1 MVQPPPFRNRS
12 GSALQ
17 AQIGTLGQQRD
28 ASSTTGN
35 GASSKPKGACWDC
48 GKEGHHKGDPSCP
61 EPKTKTPGATGSKST
76 KIAAKHGLD
85 LATAQATNKLI
96 YAELEKLPTGTTPAD
111 GTEIKSGGEVVAK
124 FCDHPRCKRF
134 TKGSSM
140 HCMATGH
147 GNGTPKAFLGGIPSA
162 LKPAPDPDFPRADL
176 SVSFQD
182 PLTTTDP
189 AALMCMPTDPTAIP
203 SVLMAKKPPS
213 YQLGR
218 MTRTPGAF
226 MAFMTSSGHSHSP
239 VPVSTGTPRE
249 MSKRK
254 ADDET
259 GAGYEAGAEDTD
271 VEESSEV
278 EGTEA
283 DLDSIVNT
291 YNLSGSTYEEDC
303 YTEEEEKRDAA
314 LNASISAP
322 IWRNPCPRFH
332 KRDGVIQYPTGVK
345 YPKDA
350 TPPDD
355 DEDGFYDSF
364 SDKSDVL
371 PGVPD
376 VPDNEDVF
384 HDAHEDEVK
393 VDNRPRWEIKAEQT
407 RSASFAFQTTSTY
420 AFTTAAVQNEWNNE
434 PTDELFDEVE
444 EDAKPAA
451 KPKVPDLNF

>member
-1 MVQPPPFRNRS
+1 MSNNSSRGNKGGKKMDPIQVLLEVELYYKMQMDQESYGPASTIQKRS

-61 EPKTKTPGATGSKST
+61 EPKTKTTGTTGSKST

-96 YAELEKLPTGTTPAD
+96 HAALEKLPAGTTPTD
-111 GTEIKSGGEVVAK
+111 GTEIKSGSEVVDT

-147 GNGTPKAFLGGIPSA
+147 GNGAPKAFLGGIPSA
-162 LKPAPDPDFPRADL
+162 LKPTPDPELPKADL
-176 SVSFQD
+176 SVRFQD
-182 PLTTTDP
+182 PLNTTNP
-189 AALMCMPTDPTAIP
+189 AALMCLPTDSTDIP

-218 MTRTPGAF
+218 MTRSPGAF
-226 MAFMTSSGHSHSP
+226 MAFMTSPGHSHSP
-239 VPVSTGTPRE
+239 IPVTTGTPRE
-249 MSKRK
+249 ISKRK
-254 ADDET
+254 ADGEV
-259 GAGYEAGAEDTD
+259 GAEDTD
-271 VEESSEV
+271 VEEETGADSE

-303 YTEEEEKRDAA
+303 
-314 LNASISAP
+314 
-322 IWRNPCPRFH
+322 
-332 KRDGVIQYPTGVK
+332 
-345 YPKDA
+345 
-350 TPPDD
+350 
-355 DEDGFYDSF
+355 
-364 SDKSDVL
+364 
-371 PGVPD
+371 
-376 VPDNEDVF
+376 
-384 HDAHEDEVK
+384 
-393 VDNRPRWEIKAEQT
+393 
-407 RSASFAFQTTSTY
+407 
-420 AFTTAAVQNEWNNE
+420 
-434 PTDELFDEVE
+434 
-444 EDAKPAA
+444 
-451 KPKVPDLNF
+451 